1 MLLYTVADLK
11 LRASE
16 KLIGETVSGQIHVSR
31 GLLVQSNI

>member
-16 KLIGETVSGQIHVSR
+16 NLIGETVSGQISR
-31 GLLVQSNI
+31 GLLVQSSI